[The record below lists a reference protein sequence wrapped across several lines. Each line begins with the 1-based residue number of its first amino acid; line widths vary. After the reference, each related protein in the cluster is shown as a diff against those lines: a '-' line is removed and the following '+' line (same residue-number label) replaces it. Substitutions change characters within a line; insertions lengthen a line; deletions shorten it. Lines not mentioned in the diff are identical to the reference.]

1 MNATPAAPRALF
13 FIGGRNPVA
22 KPGSVEEMGFKAS
35 NLAAMAVAGLP
46 VPQAFVLSTRFA
58 SRFQEAIGGAPG
70 ELRDALAEGV
80 RHIERESRLCF
91 GGRRRPLLVSVRS
104 GAPVSMPGMMETV
117 LDVGV
122 NDVTVEAIIRSTG
135 NPRLAWDCYRRL
147 VQGFAE
153 VVHECPAHPFA
164 ARLDACLAE
173 CGAASTREIDFRSLA
188 ALTRDF
194 LSLFEEHTG
203 SPFPQD
209 PLQQLEAAA
218 LAVIRSWQ
226 GAKAV
231 SYRRARGI
239 DDGLGTAVT
248 VQRMVFG

>member
-1 MNATPAAPRALF
+1 MNATPATPRALF

-35 NLAAMAVAGLP
+35 NLAAMAAAGLP

-58 SRFQEAIGGAPG
+58 SHFQEATGGAPG
-70 ELRDALAEGV
+70 ELRDALAEGI

-104 GAPVSMPGMMETV
+104 GAPVSMPGMMETL

-153 VVHECPAHPFA
+153 VVHECPPHPFA

-173 CGAASTREIDFRSLA
+173 
-188 ALTRDF
+188 
-194 LSLFEEHTG
+194 
-203 SPFPQD
+203 P
-209 PLQQLEAAA
+209 
-218 LAVIRSWQ
+218 AVLP
-226 GAKAV
+226 A
-231 SYRRARGI
+231 RARSI
-239 DDGLGTAVT
+239 FLASLRLPAISSACSRNIPAPPSRRIRCSSSRP
-248 VQRMVFG
+248 QRWR